1 MGPFK
6 SANTSIANFLILNV
20 CKIGKKKKKMKSIAT
35 ATYVEWTEPVESHVP
50 FALHTV

>member
-50 FALHTV
+50 FALHIV

>member
-20 CKIGKKKKKMKSIAT
+20 CKIGKKKKMKSIAT
-35 ATYVEWTEPVESHVP
+35 AVEWAEPVESHVP

>member
-20 CKIGKKKKKMKSIAT
+20 CKIGKKKKLKSIAT